1 MITKDGYAAVPWYG
15 EKYVILYNGEQIA
28 DVEGAAEAVAY
39 IRNQQKITKSKTPA
53 KRTRAPRKS
62 SKSQSK
68 GRLTL
73 GD

>member
-1 MITKDGYAAVPWYG
+1 MITNDGYAAVPWYD

-28 DVEGAAEAVAY
+28 DVDTAADAVAY
-39 IRNQQKITKSKTPA
+39 IRNQQKITKPKSTSKT
-53 KRTRAPRKS
+53 KTPRKS
-62 SKSQSK
+62 RESKSK